1 MQKQRNARARAM
13 APRTLSTTGATFRN
27 VWRPYHATGETAAP
41 RYSLQSLH
49 LRANS
54 KHRPTLHSRHHL
66 GPNSRHHP
74 AAHSKHHLTLHS
86 RLRSG
91 AWQLAT
97 LNAARFASP
106 TLGNLAGESIKNSKV
121 KARLRAG

>member
-54 KHRPTLHSRHHL
+54 KHRP
-66 GPNSRHHP
+66 